1 MAYSLRH
8 SRKKAIKIKASL
20 ILVGFVGVLLFL
32 LGAYIKYQKYIL
44 SFNESPP
51 EVITTNKRAAVPA
64 NIIISSANI
73 DLSVEESDIVDGV
86 WEISET
92 GASFLSSSARP
103 GEMGNIVIYGHNKKK
118 LFGNLINK
126 NLIGQIIQI
135 RSEDGTFYEYKI
147 SNVKT
152 VSPTNIED
160 VLPTDGETLTLYTC
174 TGILDSKRLII
185 KAEPINSN

>member
-1 MAYSLRH
+1 MAYLHRPS
-8 SRKKAIKIKASL
+8 SEKAKKAKSL
-20 ILVGFVGVLLFL
+20 FILIGFLGLIIFS
-32 LGAYIKYQKYIL
+32 LGAYLKYQKYTL
-44 SFNESPP
+44 SFKDSPP
-51 EVITTNKRAAVPA
+51 EITSINKRSTVPT
-64 NIIISSANI
+64 NIIISGVDINLPI
-73 DLSVEESDIVDGV
+73 EESHIVGGV

-126 NLIGQIIQI
+126 NLIGQLIQI

-160 VLPTDGETLTLYTC
+160 VLPTETETLTLYTC

-185 KAEPINSN
+185 KAYPL